1 MEEEVTQKTI
11 ALTIKATKLTADVLK
26 AALRKFLAAQRQK
39 SKNPYKVGKQTV
51 KELTKQNA
59 GVSNIEISDGNI
71 KSFERIAKK
80 YGIDFAL
87 KKDKTDTPPKYL
99 VFFKGRDTDALNQAF
114 REYVGKQMKKNDKP
128 SIRRQLAYFKEII
141 AKGKNRERAKE
152 HQKDRGQSL

>member
-11 ALTIKATKLTADVLK
+11 ALSIKAAKLTADVLK
-26 AALRKFLAAQRQK
+26 AALRKFLAAQNQK
-39 SKNPYKVGKQTV
+39 GKNPYKQGKQTV

-71 KSFERIAKK
+71 KSFERVAKK

-87 KKDKTDTPPKYL
+87 KKDKSEKPPKYL

-114 REYVGKQMKKNDKP
+114 KEYVGKQMKKREKP
-128 SIRRQLAYFKEII
+128 SILRQLAYFKEIVS
-141 AKGKNRERAKE
+141 KGKSWERAKE
-152 HQKDRGQSL
+152 QQKNRRQTL

>member
-26 AALRKFLAAQRQK
+26 TALRKFLAAQKHK

-87 KKDKTDTPPKYL
+87 KKDKTDT
-99 VFFKGRDTDALNQAF
+99 R
-114 REYVGKQMKKNDKP
+114 
-128 SIRRQLAYFKEII
+128 
-141 AKGKNRERAKE
+141 
-152 HQKDRGQSL
+152 